1 MKPTFVS
8 QDAPVSCR
16 VDERLQ
22 PWEEKPEGGGR
33 DLRSQ
38 SSKFPL
44 KQEEDEDDR
53 EKALTLSGK
62 RKRGGKETVSVD
74 IWLRKWKQ
82 ASICLQNLHFSST
95 KFSFQSPDHKRR
107 VSACVRVCVYVGV
120 FSTNRSTE
128 INVSTNAS
136 QRASFCASLAASLG
150 THCSGCLAQGH
161 NFRTETCLLVCWI
174 FIKSCLSACRR
185 STDNNLG
192 TFFILY
198 LNLDLFV

>member
-8 QDAPVSCR
+8 QDVPVSCR

-33 DLRSQ
+33 NLRSQ

-74 IWLRKWKQ
+74 IWLRK
-82 ASICLQNLHFSST
+82 
-95 KFSFQSPDHKRR
+95 
-107 VSACVRVCVYVGV
+107 
-120 FSTNRSTE
+120 
-128 INVSTNAS
+128 
-136 QRASFCASLAASLG
+136 
-150 THCSGCLAQGH
+150 
-161 NFRTETCLLVCWI
+161 
-174 FIKSCLSACRR
+174 
-185 STDNNLG
+185 
-192 TFFILY
+192 
-198 LNLDLFV
+198 